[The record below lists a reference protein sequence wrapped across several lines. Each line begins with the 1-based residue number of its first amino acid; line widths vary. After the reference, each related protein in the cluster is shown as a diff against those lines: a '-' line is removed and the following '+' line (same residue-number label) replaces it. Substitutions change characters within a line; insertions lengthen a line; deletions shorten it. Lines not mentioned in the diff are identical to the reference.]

1 MVVGALER
9 VAGNKAPDATDI
21 GGMNLGAGKDQEEG
35 MVLGTEEIEKGVEI
49 DEVLVGNKTGLNT
62 GVLALNGKV
71 VLGIAVSNCTTFS
84 LAALNSVLV

>member
-1 MVVGALER
+1 MER

-35 MVLGTEEIEKGVEI
+35 MVLGTEENEKG

-71 VLGIAVSNCTTFS
+71 DLGIAVSNCTTFS
-84 LAALNSVLV
+84 LATLNSVLV